1 VGGQGEPFYR
11 DLNGF
16 DVAIGM
22 TIEHRK
28 KVFSEKWA
36 IEDATIELL
45 VWYLMML
52 GSWSMIGR
60 FDFAIEVT
68 YTELPI

>member
-1 VGGQGEPFYR
+1 
-11 DLNGF
+11 
-16 DVAIGM
+16 M

-36 IEDATIELL
+36 IEDATLELL
-45 VWYLMML
+45 VWYVMML

-68 YTELPI
+68 